1 VQVRGAAAA
10 ALLLFGVISGL
21 ETRGQAP
28 VATQNTPQ
36 QNAPEMSSH
45 DVPATFSTKVNLVMV
60 PVVVRDAKG
69 KAIGTLQKE
78 DFQLFDKGKPQVITR
93 FAVEKAGEAVIPAE
107 VATDDAAL
115 EKSDAPAL
123 SAAPAPIAQRFVL
136 YLFDDV
142 HLKTQDLIQAR
153 DAADRHLTETL
164 DATTRA
170 AIFTTSGQG
179 NLDFTDDRVKL
190 HEALMKLMS
199 RPSML
204 AAGSECPDL
213 SYYMADLIVNKNDAQ
228 ALQAAA
234 TEVLQTCAPP
244 QTPPPP
250 PTPPSG
256 TGAAAAA
263 AAQAAANALQQQAQQ
278 ALQTAQTVAQSTASR
293 VLGLGERDTRLVLT
307 VLEDAIRRL
316 LAAPGDRNLIFVS
329 SGVFLTDDLRQEE
342 TDIMDRAIRANVRI
356 SSLNARGLYTV
367 TPGGDA
373 STPSSA
379 GGPEVATIKARY
391 DRESASAEEDVLEEL
406 ADATGGR
413 YFHNNNDLQAGF
425 GQVAAAPEFVYV
437 LGFSPQNLKLD
448 GAYHKLKVTLTNS
461 HGLDLQA
468 RRGYYAPKH
477 LADPAEDAKR
487 EIKEALFSRD
497 EMQDIPVELHMQFFK
512 SSDVAAKI
520 AVLARLNVRNLHF
533 RKANGRNNDDVTVLA
548 GVFDRNGNYITGLEK
563 TVELRLL
570 DATLEKVS
578 NSGITV
584 RSNFDVAPGSYVIR
598 LVVRD
603 SEGQTM
609 AARNGVVEIP

>member
-1 VQVRGAAAA
+1 MQMPGAAA
-10 ALLLFGVISGL
+10 ALLLVGVISGL
-21 ETRGQAP
+21 ESSAQAP
-28 VATQNTPQ
+28 VTPQ
-36 QNAPEMSSH
+36 QNAPEMSTH
-45 DVPATFSTKVNLVMV
+45 DAPATFSAKVNLVMV
-60 PVVVRDAKG
+60 PVVVRDATG

-93 FAVEKAGEAVIPAE
+93 FAVDKAGEAVIPAE
-107 VATDDAAL
+107 LATGEAAI
-115 EKSDAPAL
+115 EKSGAP
-123 SAAPAPIAQRFVL
+123 SSPAAPAAPIAHRFVI

-179 NLDFTDDRVKL
+179 NLDFSDDRVKL
-190 HEALMKLMS
+190 HAALMKLMS
-199 RPSML
+199 RPNML

-244 QTPPPP
+244 QLPPPP
-250 PTPPSG
+250 PAQ
-256 TGAAAAA
+256 TGSTAASAA
-263 AAQAAANALQQQAQQ
+263 AAQAAQQLAQQ
-278 ALQTAQTVAQSTASR
+278 ALQTAETVAQSSANR
-293 VLGLGERDTRLVLT
+293 VLSLGERDTRLVLT

-316 LAAPGDRNLIFVS
+316 IAAPGDRSLIFVS

-356 SSLNARGLYTV
+356 SSLNARGLYAII
-367 TPGGDA
+367 PGGDA
-373 STPSSA
+373 STRSSA
-379 GGPEVATIKARY
+379 GGPHVMNLKVQY
-391 DRESASAEEDVLEEL
+391 DRQGTIAEEGIMAEL

-413 YFHNNNDLQAGF
+413 YFHDNNDLKTGF
-425 GQVAAAPEFVYV
+425 RELAASPEFVYV

-448 GAYHKLKVTLTNS
+448 GSYHALKVTLKTS

-468 RRGYYAPKH
+468 RRGYFEPRH
-477 LADPAEDAKR
+477 SPDPEEDAKL
-487 EIKEALFSRD
+487 EIQEALFSRD
-497 EMQDIPVELHMQFFK
+497 EILDIPVELHLQFFK
-512 SSDVAAKI
+512 SSDAAAKV
-520 AVLARLNVRNLHF
+520 AVLARLNLKNLRF
-533 RKANGRNNDDVTVLA
+533 RKANGRNSDNLTVLA
-548 GVFDRNGNYITGLEK
+548 GVFDRNGSYIQGTQK
-563 TVELRLL
+563 VVELRLM
-570 DATLEKVS
+570 DATLEKVL

-584 RSNFDVAPGSYVIR
+584 RTNFNMAPGSYAVR

-603 SEGQTM
+603 SESQTM

>member
-1 VQVRGAAAA
+1 
-10 ALLLFGVISGL
+10 
-21 ETRGQAP
+21 
-28 VATQNTPQ
+28 
-36 QNAPEMSSH
+36 
-45 DVPATFSTKVNLVMV
+45 
-60 PVVVRDAKG
+60 
-69 KAIGTLQKE
+69 
-78 DFQLFDKGKPQVITR
+78 
-93 FAVEKAGEAVIPAE
+93 VE
-107 VATDDAAL
+107 
-115 EKSDAPAL
+115 S
-123 SAAPAPIAQRFVL
+123 
-136 YLFDDV
+136 
-142 HLKTQDLIQAR
+142 
-153 DAADRHLTETL
+153 
-164 DATTRA
+164 
-170 AIFTTSGQG
+170 
-179 NLDFTDDRVKL
+179 
-190 HEALMKLMS
+190 
-199 RPSML
+199 
-204 AAGSECPDL
+204 
-213 SYYMADLIVNKNDAQ
+213 
-228 ALQAAA
+228 
-234 TEVLQTCAPP
+234 
-244 QTPPPP
+244 
-250 PTPPSG
+250 
-256 TGAAAAA
+256 
-263 AAQAAANALQQQAQQ
+263 
-278 ALQTAQTVAQSTASR
+278 
-293 VLGLGERDTRLVLT
+293 
-307 VLEDAIRRL
+307 AIRRL
-316 LAAPGDRNLIFVS
+316 AAAPGERSLILVS
-329 SGVFLTDDLRQEE
+329 SGFFLTDDLRQEE

-367 TPGGDA
+367 IPGGDA

>member
-1 VQVRGAAAA
+1 MHVRGATA
-10 ALLLFGVISGL
+10 ALYLFGLLAAL
-21 ETRGQAP
+21 ESRGQAP
-28 VATQNTPQ
+28 VT
-36 QNAPEMSSH
+36 QNAPEMSTH
-45 DVPATFSTKVNLVMV
+45 DAPATFSTKVNLVMV
-60 PVVVRDAKG
+60 PVVVRDATG

-78 DFQLFDKGKPQVITR
+78 DFQLFDKGKPQVITK
-93 FAVEKAGEAVIPAE
+93 FSVDKAGEAVIPAE
-107 VATDDAAL
+107 VATDGAAL
-115 EKSDAPAL
+115 EKSVAPSSPVAPA
-123 SAAPAPIAQRFVL
+123 APIAQRFVI

-199 RPSML
+199 RPNML

-244 QTPPPP
+244 QTPPAPP
-250 PTPPSG
+250 PPPSSG
-256 TGAAAAA
+256 SKAAASME
-263 AAQAAANALQQQAQQ
+263 QQVLQQLAQQ

-293 VLGLGERDTRLVLT
+293 VVNLGERDTRLVLT

-316 LAAPGDRNLIFVS
+316 VAAPGERSLIFVS

-356 SSLNARGLYTV
+356 SSLNARGLYAII
-367 TPGGDA
+367 PGGDA
-373 STPSSA
+373 STPTSA
-379 GGPEVATIKARY
+379 GGPRVMNLKVQY
-391 DRESASAEEDVLEEL
+391 DRQSTIAEEGIMAEL

-413 YFHNNNDLQAGF
+413 YFHDNNDLKTGF
-425 GQVAAAPEFVYV
+425 GEVAAAPEFVYV

-448 GAYHKLKVTLTNS
+448 GTYHALKVTLKTS

-477 LADPAEDAKR
+477 LADPEEDAKR
-487 EIKEALFSRD
+487 EIQEALFSKD
-497 EMQDIPVELHMQFFK
+497 EIQDIPVELHMQFFK
-512 SSDVAAKI
+512 SSDAAAKI
-520 AVLARLNVRNLHF
+520 AVLARLNLKNLRF
-533 RKANGRNNDDVTVLA
+533 RKANGRNSDNLTVLA
-548 GVFDRNGNYITGLEK
+548 GVFDRNGSYIQGTQK
-563 TVELRLL
+563 VVELRLM
-570 DATLEKVS
+570 DATLEKVL

-584 RSNFDVAPGSYVIR
+584 RTNFNVAPGSYVVR

-603 SEGQTM
+603 SESQTM